1 MLCSKCGNP
10 LPDNAK
16 FCSACGAPAKISQE
30 ASPVPQQPAGVSDE
44 AENIQT
50 PKPVNVPKPE
60 PLMQE
65 PNFNGQMGY
74 GAAAPVQKKSK
85 KGLIIG
91 LSLGGVLLA
100 VILAV
105 TLIFVFGLKGGTKG
119 GDSSIPLGNSTVVYD
134 DQYTYFLS
142 ETETREPCIK
152 RVSNDLRGQPEILYE
167 SEEFE
172 GDGWSMYPMH
182 GMFLWN
188 DKICFIE
195 YTNYT
200 EQGDEEFEIHWLS
213 KDGKE
218 NGTLVSYEQLN
229 KDNLLSQTEGA
240 YFFDD
245 YLIFSNRCFF
255 YRLDLNTG
263 ELCKQEDFLD
273 LEGSA
278 YFVAYNDGYYYYLVP
293 DIENN
298 LMGETLYRKAV
309 DSEEEEIGRV
319 PSQDDDDIQDF
330 LERYFPFIPKDDYLY
345 YADSDNI
352 CQLNINDGRIETLAS
367 YEGTYNRFA
376 LCENGLYYFKNMT
389 LCFLN
394 TETLEETVF
403 DKVEG
408 IPNFIHAGANDAC
421 WMQGDATSERYN
433 CFLPDKQG
441 GSLIYFGE
449 SGQDASIDNQET
461 VNTTELYAD
470 VVNQAIA
477 EHGDLGF
484 RKTYN
489 EYTAVGVIKVNLLDF
504 NRDGTEELVMLYNGE
519 ENGAH
524 PVVEVWTVKGGETV
538 QVFSEKTR
546 DEFHEEAMIFSL
558 YENAG
563 NLYVPVYD
571 SLDHDPVYVHLYGF
585 DGSGEFTE
593 LYQYENNAF
602 YMNQLPDGMEFTKYD
617 ETRFYTNYQFA
628 YDEGFENAVKSM
640 EETLRAD
647 MEYMLN
653 VLGIAVP
660 ENSSEDLDGPD
671 SVIDWCGVYQY
682 DDGNQ
687 GEQFIINESNGSEVR
702 GVYVFATA
710 SGAYDQ
716 RDFVWSKDGSVT
728 ASEPFQNGIDSIFYH
743 LENDRIVVNYPD
755 GWWADRE
762 YVWVSDIEH
771 MDENVHH
778 PFFTKQAD
786 SPTTG
791 FYGVWVAASK
801 DYNEA
806 KRYVDSLVQD
816 GFESDVYETTDW
828 SNLNTEHWYV
838 VSVGAYST
846 EEEAYEILSR
856 VKNAGYANAYVKYTG
871 DKLK

>member
-1 MLCSKCGNP
+1 MFCSKCGNP
-10 LPDNAK
+10 LPDDAK
-16 FCSACGAPAKISQE
+16 FCSACGAPVKISQE
-30 ASPVPQQPAGVSDE
+30 ASPVPQQPAGITDE

-50 PKPVNVPKPE
+50 PKPE

-65 PNFNGQMGY
+65 PNFNGQTGY

-85 KGLIIG
+85 KGLVIG

-105 TLIFVFGLKGGTKG
+105 ALIFVFGLKGG
-119 GDSSIPLGNSTVVYD
+119 SVPLGYSTVVYD

-142 ETETREPCIK
+142 ETETWEPCIK

-182 GMFLWN
+182 CMFLWN

-218 NGTLVSYEQLN
+218 NGTLVSYEQLSTYG
-229 KDNLLSQTEGA
+229 DLLSQMEGA
-240 YFFDD
+240 FFLDD
-245 YLIFSNRCFF
+245 YLIFGNRYFF

-263 ELCKQEDFLD
+263 ELCRQEDFLD

-278 YFVAYNDGYYYYLVP
+278 YFVAYNDGYYYYFVP
-293 DIENN
+293 DVKNN

-309 DSEEEEIGRV
+309 NSEEEVIGRV
-319 PSQDDDDIQDF
+319 PSQGDDDLQDF
-330 LERYFPFIPKDDYLY
+330 LEKYFPFIPKGDYLY

-352 CQLNINDGRIETLAS
+352 CRLNINDGRIETLAS

-461 VNTTELYAD
+461 VNTTELYAN
-470 VVNQAIA
+470 VVKQTFADQGSLWFDEA
-477 EHGDLGF
+477 EYECSARGVFKIDLM
-484 RKTYN
+484 
-489 EYTAVGVIKVNLLDF
+489 DF
-504 NRDGTEELVMLYNGE
+504 NQDGTEELVMLYNNE
-519 ENGAH
+519 ESIF
-524 PVVEVWTVKGGETV
+524 PFVDVWTVKNGEAV
-538 QVFSEKTR
+538 QLFCER
-546 DEFHEEAMIFSL
+546 QQEENHEAAISSRI
-558 YENAG
+558 YQNGG

-571 SLDHDPVYVHLYGF
+571 SLDNAPMYVHLYGF
-585 DGSGEFTE
+585 DENGEFGE
-593 LYQYENNAF
+593 VYQYENNAF
-602 YMNQLPDGMEFTKYD
+602 YMNQLPDGMNFTESE
-617 ETRFYTNYQFA
+617 ETLFYTNTQLA
-628 YDEGFENAVKSM
+628 YDKGFENVKEKMM
-640 EETLRAD
+640 ESLRTD

-660 ENSSEDLDGPD
+660 ENSPEDLDGPD
-671 SVIDWCGVYQY
+671 SMVDWCGVYQY

-728 ASEPFQNGIDSIFYH
+728 ASEPFQNGIDSIFYR
-743 LENDRIVVNYPD
+743 LENNRIVVDYPD
-755 GWWADRE
+755 GWWPDRE
-762 YVWVSDIEH
+762 YVRVSD
-771 MDENVHH
+771 
-778 PFFTKQAD
+778 
-786 SPTTG
+786 
-791 FYGVWVAASK
+791 
-801 DYNEA
+801 
-806 KRYVDSLVQD
+806 
-816 GFESDVYETTDW
+816 
-828 SNLNTEHWYV
+828 
-838 VSVGAYST
+838 VGS
-846 EEEAYEILSR
+846 
-856 VKNAGYANAYVKYTG
+856 
-871 DKLK
+871 

>member
-1 MLCSKCGNP
+1 MFCSKCGNP
-10 LPDNAK
+10 LSDDAK
-16 FCSACGAPAKISQE
+16 FCGVCGAPVKISQE
-30 ASPVPQQPAGVSDE
+30 ASPVPQQPAGISDE
-44 AENIQT
+44 TENIQT
-50 PKPVNVPKPE
+50 PKPE

-100 VILAV
+100 VILAAG
-105 TLIFVFGLKGGTKG
+105 LIFVFGLKGGSKG
-119 GDSSIPLGNSTVVYD
+119 NDGSINLGYSTVVYD

-142 ETETREPCIK
+142 ETETWAPCIK
-152 RVSNDLRGQPEILYE
+152 RVSNDLSGQPEILYE

-182 GMFLWN
+182 CMFLWN

-229 KDNLLSQTEGA
+229 TYGDLLSQMEGA
-240 YFFDD
+240 FFLDD
-245 YLIFSNRCFF
+245 YLIFGNRYFF

-278 YFVAYNDGYYYYLVP
+278 YFVAYNDGYYYYFVP

-309 DSEEEEIGRV
+309 DSEEEVIGRV
-319 PSQDDDDIQDF
+319 PSQGDDDLQDF
-330 LERYFPFIPKDDYLY
+330 LEKYFPFIPKGDYLY

-352 CQLNINDGRIETLAS
+352 CRLNINDGRIETLAS

-441 GSLIYFGE
+441 GSIIYFGE
-449 SGQDASIDNQET
+449 SDQDASAEDSVEDQDT
-461 VNTTELYAD
+461 VNTTALYAD
-470 VVNQAIA
+470 VVENFIGRYGNLSFGESDNEFYAQGVFKI
-477 EHGDLGF
+477 DL
-484 RKTYN
+484 K
-489 EYTAVGVIKVNLLDF
+489 DF
-504 NRDGTEELVMLYNGE
+504 NQDGTDELMILYTVE
-519 ENGAH
+519 ENGIY
-524 PVVEVWTVKGGETV
+524 PYIEIFTVEDGGLVKL
-538 QVFSEKTR
+538 FSQKTR
-546 DEFHEEAMIFSL
+546 DEFHEAAMSFCL
-558 YENAG
+558 YQNGG

-571 SLDHDPVYVHLYGF
+571 SLDQNPVYVHLYGF
-585 DGSGEFTE
+585 NENREFGEV
-593 LYQYENNAF
+593 YQYENNAF
-602 YMNQLPDGMEFTKYD
+602 YMNQLPDGMEFTKCE
-617 ETRFYTNYQFA
+617 ETQFYTNTQFA
-628 YDEGFENAVKSM
+628 YYDDFENIK
-640 EETLRAD
+640 EEMR
-647 MEYMLN
+647 N
-653 VLGIAVP
+653 
-660 ENSSEDLDGPD
+660 
-671 SVIDWCGVYQY
+671 
-682 DDGNQ
+682 
-687 GEQFIINESNGSEVR
+687 R
-702 GVYVFATA
+702 
-710 SGAYDQ
+710 
-716 RDFVWSKDGSVT
+716 
-728 ASEPFQNGIDSIFYH
+728 
-743 LENDRIVVNYPD
+743 
-755 GWWADRE
+755 
-762 YVWVSDIEH
+762 
-771 MDENVHH
+771 
-778 PFFTKQAD
+778 
-786 SPTTG
+786 
-791 FYGVWVAASK
+791 
-801 DYNEA
+801 
-806 KRYVDSLVQD
+806 
-816 GFESDVYETTDW
+816 
-828 SNLNTEHWYV
+828 
-838 VSVGAYST
+838 
-846 EEEAYEILSR
+846 SR
-856 VKNAGYANAYVKYTG
+856 
-871 DKLK
+871 

>member
-1 MLCSKCGNP
+1 MFCSKCGNP
-10 LPDNAK
+10 LSDDAK
-16 FCSACGAPAKISQE
+16 FCSACEAPVKISQE
-30 ASPVPQQPAGVSDE
+30 ASPVPQRPAGRSDE
-44 AENIQT
+44 VENIQT
-50 PKPVNVPKPE
+50 PKPDPFME
-60 PLMQE
+60 TQ
-65 PNFNGQMGY
+65 NFHGQIGY

-85 KGLIIG
+85 KGLAIG
-91 LSLGGVLLA
+91 LSIGGVLLA

-105 TLIFVFGLKGGTKG
+105 TLIFVFGLKGGT
-119 GDSSIPLGNSTVVYD
+119 SSIPLGNSTVVYD

-142 ETETREPCIK
+142 ETETWAPCIK
-152 RVSNDLRGQPEILYE
+152 RVSNDLSGQPEILYE
-167 SEEFE
+167 TEKIE
-172 GDGWSMYPMH
+172 GDGWSLYSL
-182 GMFLWN
+182 GGIFLWN

-195 YTNYT
+195 LTNYT

-218 NGTLVSYEQLN
+218 NGTLVSYEQLSTYG
-229 KDNLLSQTEGA
+229 DLQSQMEGA

-245 YLIFSNRCFF
+245 YLIFSNRQFF

-278 YFVAYNDGYYYYLVP
+278 YFVAYNDGYYYYFVP
-293 DIENN
+293 DTENN
-298 LMGETLYRKAV
+298 RMGETLYRKAV
-309 DSEEEEIGRV
+309 DSEEEIVGKV
-319 PSQDDDDIQDF
+319 PSQGDDDLQDF
-330 LERYFPFIPKDDYLY
+330 LERYFPFIPKGDYLY

-352 CQLNINDGRIETLAS
+352 CRLNINDGRIETLAS
-367 YEGTYNRFA
+367 YKGTYNRFA

-421 WMQGDATSERYN
+421 WMQGDSTSHRYN

-602 YMNQLPDGMEFTKYD
+602 YMNQLPDGMEFTKCE
-617 ETRFYTNYQFA
+617 ETQFYTNTQFA

-640 EETLRAD
+640 EKTLRAD

-687 GEQFIINESNGSEVR
+687 GEQIIINESNGSEVR
-702 GVYVFATA
+702 GVYVFAKA

-716 RDFVWSKDGSVT
+716 RDFVWSKEDSHT
-728 ASEPFQNGIDSIFYH
+728 ASEPFQNGIGSIYYH
-743 LENDRIVVNYPD
+743 LESDRIVVDYPD

>member
-1 MLCSKCGNP
+1 MGKW
-10 LPDNAK
+10 
-16 FCSACGAPAKISQE
+16 
-30 ASPVPQQPAGVSDE
+30 
-44 AENIQT
+44 
-50 PKPVNVPKPE
+50 
-60 PLMQE
+60 
-65 PNFNGQMGY
+65 GY

-100 VILAV
+100 VILAAG
-105 TLIFVFGLKGGTKG
+105 LIFVFGLKGGSKG
-119 GDSSIPLGNSTVVYD
+119 NDGSINLGYSTVVYD

-142 ETETREPCIK
+142 ETETWAPCIK
-152 RVSNDLRGQPEILYE
+152 RVSNDLSGQPEILYE

-182 GMFLWN
+182 CMFLWN

-229 KDNLLSQTEGA
+229 TYGDLLSQMEGA
-240 YFFDD
+240 FFLDD
-245 YLIFSNRCFF
+245 YLIFGNRYFF

-278 YFVAYNDGYYYYLVP
+278 YFVAYNDGYYYYFVP

-309 DSEEEEIGRV
+309 DSEEEVIGRV
-319 PSQDDDDIQDF
+319 PSQGDDDLQDF
-330 LERYFPFIPKDDYLY
+330 LEKYFPFIPKGDYLY

-352 CQLNINDGRIETLAS
+352 CRLNINDGRIETLAS

-441 GSLIYFGE
+441 GSIIYFGE
-449 SGQDASIDNQET
+449 SDQDASAEDSVEDQDT
-461 VNTTELYAD
+461 VNTTALYAD
-470 VVNQAIA
+470 VVENFIGRYGNLSFGESDNEFYAQGVFKI
-477 EHGDLGF
+477 DL
-484 RKTYN
+484 K
-489 EYTAVGVIKVNLLDF
+489 DF
-504 NRDGTEELVMLYNGE
+504 NQDGTDELMILYTVE
-519 ENGAH
+519 ENGIY
-524 PVVEVWTVKGGETV
+524 PYIEIFTVEDGGLVKL
-538 QVFSEKTR
+538 FSQKTR
-546 DEFHEEAMIFSL
+546 DEFHEAAMSFCL
-558 YENAG
+558 YQNGG

-571 SLDHDPVYVHLYGF
+571 SLDQNPVYVHLYGF
-585 DGSGEFTE
+585 NENREFGEV
-593 LYQYENNAF
+593 YQYENNAF
-602 YMNQLPDGMEFTKYD
+602 YMNQLPDGMEFTKCE
-617 ETRFYTNYQFA
+617 ETQFYTNTQFA
-628 YDEGFENAVKSM
+628 YYDDFENIK
-640 EETLRAD
+640 EEMRESLQID
-647 MEYMLN
+647 MVNMLN
-653 VLGIAVP
+653 ELGIAVP
-660 ENSSEDLDGPD
+660 ENSPEDLDGPD

-687 GEQFIINESNGSEVR
+687 GEQIIINESNGSEVR

-743 LENDRIVVNYPD
+743 LENDRIVVDYPD

-762 YVWVSDIEH
+762 YVWVSD
-771 MDENVHH
+771 
-778 PFFTKQAD
+778 
-786 SPTTG
+786 
-791 FYGVWVAASK
+791 
-801 DYNEA
+801 
-806 KRYVDSLVQD
+806 
-816 GFESDVYETTDW
+816 
-828 SNLNTEHWYV
+828 
-838 VSVGAYST
+838 VGS
-846 EEEAYEILSR
+846 
-856 VKNAGYANAYVKYTG
+856 
-871 DKLK
+871 

>member
-1 MLCSKCGNP
+1 M
-10 LPDNAK
+10 
-16 FCSACGAPAKISQE
+16 
-30 ASPVPQQPAGVSDE
+30 
-44 AENIQT
+44 
-50 PKPVNVPKPE
+50 
-60 PLMQE
+60 
-65 PNFNGQMGY
+65 
-74 GAAAPVQKKSK
+74 
-85 KGLIIG
+85 
-91 LSLGGVLLA
+91 
-100 VILAV
+100 
-105 TLIFVFGLKGGTKG
+105 FGLKGGTKG

-142 ETETREPCIK
+142 ETETWEPCIK

-182 GMFLWN
+182 CMFLWN

-218 NGTLVSYEQLN
+218 NGTLISYEDFIGYARSLYRDDFQPLM
-229 KDNLLSQTEGA
+229 EEV
-240 YFFDD
+240 YFFGD
-245 YLIFSNRCFF
+245 YLIFSDRYSFCQLN
-255 YRLDLNTG
+255 LNTG
-263 ELCKQEDFLD
+263 GMFEYDTLLSIQGPAC
-273 LEGSA
+273 
-278 YFVAYNDGYYYYLVP
+278 FVAYNDGYYYYFVP
-293 DIENN
+293 DTENN
-298 LMGETLYRKAV
+298 RMGETLYRMYSDIEKGVLGEA
-309 DSEEEEIGRV
+309 EEIGKV
-319 PSQDDDDIQDF
+319 PLRDDEDVLDF
-330 LERYFPFIPKDDYLY
+330 WEKYYPFIPKGDYLY
-345 YADSDNI
+345 YADSENI
-352 CQLNINDGRIETLAS
+352 YRLSINDGEIEKLAS
-367 YEGTYNRFA
+367 YDDSTYNRFA

-660 ENSSEDLDGPD
+660 ENSSEELDGPD

-687 GEQFIINESNGSEVR
+687 GEQIIINESNGSEVR

-743 LENDRIVVNYPD
+743 LENDRIVVDYPD

>member
-1 MLCSKCGNP
+1 MFCSKCGNP
-10 LPDNAK
+10 LSDDAR
-16 FCSACGAPAKISQE
+16 FCSVCGAPVKISQE
-30 ASPVPQQPAGVSDE
+30 ASPVPQQPAGISDE
-44 AENIQT
+44 TENIQT
-50 PKPVNVPKPE
+50 PKPE

-100 VILAV
+100 VVLAAG
-105 TLIFVFGLKGGTKG
+105 LIFVFGLKGGSKG
-119 GDSSIPLGNSTVVYD
+119 NDGSINLGYSTVVYD

-142 ETETREPCIK
+142 ETETWAPCIK
-152 RVSNDLRGQPEILYE
+152 RVSNDLSGQPEILYE
-167 SEEFE
+167 TEKIE
-172 GDGWSMYPMH
+172 GDGWSKYPL
-182 GMFLWN
+182 GALFLWN
-188 DKICFIE
+188 DKICFLE
-195 YTNYT
+195 FTNAT
-200 EQGDEEFEIHWLS
+200 EQGDEEYEIHWLS

-229 KDNLLSQTEGA
+229 TYGDLLSQMEGA
-240 YFFDD
+240 FFLDD
-245 YLIFSNRCFF
+245 YLIFGNRYFF

-278 YFVAYNDGYYYYLVP
+278 YFVAYNDGYYYYFVP

-309 DSEEEEIGRV
+309 DSEEEVIGRV
-319 PSQDDDDIQDF
+319 PSQGDDDLQDF
-330 LERYFPFIPKDDYLY
+330 LEKYFPFISKGDYLY

-352 CQLNINDGRIETLAS
+352 CRLNINDGRIETLAS

-403 DKVEG
+403 DEVEG

-441 GSLIYFGE
+441 GSIIYFGE
-449 SGQDASIDNQET
+449 SDQDASIDNQET
-461 VNTTELYAD
+461 VNTTELYAN
-470 VVNQAIA
+470 VVKQTFADQGSLWFDEA
-477 EHGDLGF
+477 EYECSARGVFKIDLM
-484 RKTYN
+484 
-489 EYTAVGVIKVNLLDF
+489 DF
-504 NRDGTEELVMLYNGE
+504 NQDGTEELVMLYNNRE
-519 ENGAH
+519 SIF
-524 PVVEVWTVKGGETV
+524 PFVDVWTVKNGEAV
-538 QVFSEKTR
+538 QLFCER
-546 DEFHEEAMIFSL
+546 QQEENHEAAISSRI
-558 YENAG
+558 YQNGG

-571 SLDHDPVYVHLYGF
+571 SLDNAPMYVHLYGF
-585 DGSGEFTE
+585 DENGEFGE
-593 LYQYENNAF
+593 VYQYENNAF
-602 YMNQLPDGMEFTKYD
+602 YMNQLPDGMNFTESE
-617 ETRFYTNYQFA
+617 ETLFYTNTQLA
-628 YDEGFENAVKSM
+628 YDKGFENVKEEMM
-640 EETLRAD
+640 ESLRTD

-660 ENSSEDLDGPD
+660 ENSPEDLDGPD

-682 DDGNQ
+682 DDGDQ
-687 GEQFIINESNGSEVR
+687 GEQFIINESNGSEVC

-728 ASEPFQNGIDSIFYH
+728 ASEPFQNGIDSIFYR
-743 LENDRIVVNYPD
+743 LENNRIVVDYPD
-755 GWWADRE
+755 GWWPDRE
-762 YVWVSDIEH
+762 YVRVSD
-771 MDENVHH
+771 
-778 PFFTKQAD
+778 
-786 SPTTG
+786 
-791 FYGVWVAASK
+791 
-801 DYNEA
+801 
-806 KRYVDSLVQD
+806 
-816 GFESDVYETTDW
+816 
-828 SNLNTEHWYV
+828 
-838 VSVGAYST
+838 VGS
-846 EEEAYEILSR
+846 
-856 VKNAGYANAYVKYTG
+856 
-871 DKLK
+871 

>member
-1 MLCSKCGNP
+1 MFCSKCGNQ
-10 LPDNAK
+10 LKDSDRFCAK
-16 FCSACGAPAKISQE
+16 CGTPVVKESELQE
-30 ASPVPQQPAGVSDE
+30 KPTGEPVYS
-44 AENIQT
+44 QT
-50 PKPVNVPKPE
+50 PMIGSVEAQPVHR
-60 PLMQE
+60 QT
-65 PNFNGQMGY
+65 
-74 GAAAPVQKKSK
+74 AALVQKKSK

-142 ETETREPCIK
+142 ETETWEPCIK

-182 GMFLWN
+182 CMFLWN

-218 NGTLVSYEQLN
+218 NGTLISYEDFIGYARSLYRDDFQPLM
-229 KDNLLSQTEGA
+229 EEV
-240 YFFDD
+240 YFFGD
-245 YLIFSNRCFF
+245 YLIFSDRYSFCQLN
-255 YRLDLNTG
+255 LNTG
-263 ELCKQEDFLD
+263 GMFEYDTLLSIQGPAC
-273 LEGSA
+273 
-278 YFVAYNDGYYYYLVP
+278 FVAYNDGYYYYFVP
-293 DIENN
+293 DTENN
-298 LMGETLYRKAV
+298 RMGETLYRMYSDIEKGVLGEA
-309 DSEEEEIGRV
+309 EEIGKV
-319 PSQDDDDIQDF
+319 PLRDDEDVLDF
-330 LERYFPFIPKDDYLY
+330 WEKYYPFIPKGDYLY

-352 CQLNINDGRIETLAS
+352 CRLNINDGRIETLAS

-461 VNTTELYAD
+461 VNTTELYAN
-470 VVNQAIA
+470 VVKQIFADQGSLWFDEA
-477 EHGDLGF
+477 EYECCARGVFKIDLM
-484 RKTYN
+484 
-489 EYTAVGVIKVNLLDF
+489 DF
-504 NRDGTEELVMLYNGE
+504 NQDGIEELVMLYNNRE
-519 ENGAH
+519 SIF
-524 PVVEVWTVKGGETV
+524 PFVDVWTVKNGEAV
-538 QVFSEKTR
+538 QLFCER
-546 DEFHEEAMIFSL
+546 QQEENHEAAISSRI
-558 YENAG
+558 YQNGG

-571 SLDHDPVYVHLYGF
+571 SLDNAPMYVHLYGF
-585 DGSGEFTE
+585 DENGEFGE
-593 LYQYENNAF
+593 VYQYENNAF
-602 YMNQLPDGMEFTKYD
+602 YMNQLPDGMNFTESE
-617 ETRFYTNYQFA
+617 ETLFYTNTQLA
-628 YDEGFENAVKSM
+628 YDKGFENVKEEMM
-640 EETLRAD
+640 ESLRTD

-660 ENSSEDLDGPD
+660 ENSPEDLDGPD
-671 SVIDWCGVYQY
+671 SMVDWCGVYQY

-728 ASEPFQNGIDSIFYH
+728 ASEPFQNGIDSIFYR
-743 LENDRIVVNYPD
+743 LENNRIVVDYPD
-755 GWWADRE
+755 GWWPDRE
-762 YVWVSDIEH
+762 YVRVSD
-771 MDENVHH
+771 
-778 PFFTKQAD
+778 
-786 SPTTG
+786 
-791 FYGVWVAASK
+791 
-801 DYNEA
+801 
-806 KRYVDSLVQD
+806 
-816 GFESDVYETTDW
+816 
-828 SNLNTEHWYV
+828 
-838 VSVGAYST
+838 VGS
-846 EEEAYEILSR
+846 
-856 VKNAGYANAYVKYTG
+856 
-871 DKLK
+871 